1 MLILVVDFSFEGVS
15 LLNVVG
21 NAAMEQDIVAR
32 GLLGLLQATVR
43 LDSNQGT
50 ATVLPECLAFDAE
63 R

>member
-1 MLILVVDFSFEGVS
+1 MIIIESSSLEGVG

-21 NAAMEQDIVAR
+21 NAAVEQAVVAR
-32 GLLGLLQATVR
+32 GLLGLLQASVR

-50 ATVLPECLAFDAE
+50 ATLLPETLAFDAE